1 MSQRKKNIV
10 SQEDIIKQQLYIN
23 ELRNQNEQFEKDS
36 NYKTFYIQTYGCQ
49 MNEHDSENLKAM
61 FDLMEL
67 TEADSQNDAD
77 IIIYNT
83 CAVRE
88 NAELKVYGNLHALK
102 KLKNIKKHLILA
114 VCGCMMQQPHVVEEI
129 KNKFPHVSMVFGT
142 HNLYKFPEMLM
153 QYLNNFDETIIDVW
167 DIDGSIIEGL
177 PTSRK
182 FDIKAFVNIM
192 YGCNNFCTYCI
203 VPYTRG
209 RERSREPLDIINE
222 VKVLAK
228 NGVKEITLLG
238 QNVNS
243 YGNSFE
249 STYCFADLLS
259 DLNYIDGIMRIR
271 FMTSHPKDISDDVI
285 EAVAKLEKVCESIHL
300 PVQSGSSKVLKDMN
314 RKYSKEDYLN
324 LVDKIKTTIHDV
336 SLTTDIMVGFPGE
349 SEDDFLETIDIVK
362 KVEFDSAFMYI
373 YSLRKGTK
381 AEEMH
386 DHIGDATKKERFK
399 RLLDAAN
406 KITVEKNKAYKDKIV
421 EVLVEGYSKKD
432 SEKLMGRTRQNKL
445 VNFTGNP
452 DMIGMLVHVKIT
464 DPKLFSLN
472 GIAL

>member
-1 MSQRKKNIV
+1 MSQRKENTV
-10 SQEDIIKQQLYIN
+10 AQEDILKQQLYIN
-23 ELRNQNEQFEKDS
+23 EFRNLNAQLEKPNS
-36 NYKTFYIQTYGCQ
+36 YKSFYIQTYGCQ
-49 MNEHDSENLKAM
+49 MNEHDSENLQAM
-61 FDLMEL
+61 FDIMGL
-67 TEADSQNDAD
+67 TAADSQNDAD

-102 KLKNIKKHLILA
+102 KLKNKKEHLLIA

-129 KNKFPHVSMVFGT
+129 KKKFPHVSMVFGT

-153 QYLNNFDETIIDVW
+153 QYLDNYEETLIDVW
-167 DIDGSIIEGL
+167 NIDGSIVEGL

-209 RERSREPLDIINE
+209 RERSRKPVDIIDE
-222 VKVLAK
+222 VKILAD

-243 YGNSFE
+243 YGNQFEEKYSF
-249 STYCFADLLS
+249 SDLLT
-259 DLNYIDGIMRIR
+259 DINAINGIERIR

-285 EAVAKLEKVCESIHL
+285 EAVANLDKVCEYIHL
-300 PVQSGSSKVLKDMN
+300 PIQSGSTKVLKEMN
-314 RKYSKEDYLN
+314 RKYTKQDYID
-324 LVDKIKTTIHDV
+324 LVRKIRENVKDV
-336 SLTTDIMVGFPGE
+336 ALTTDIMVGFPGE
-349 SEDDFLETIDIVK
+349 SEEDFLETLDIVNS
-362 KVEFDSAFMYI
+362 VEYDSAFMYI

-381 AEEMH
+381 AEEMD
-386 DHIGDATKKERFK
+386 DHIDDQTKKQRFK
-399 RLLDAAN
+399 RLLDEAN
-406 KITVEKNKAYKDKIV
+406 KITIEKNRAYKDRIV

-432 SEKLMGRTRQNKL
+432 SGKLMGRTRQNKL
-445 VNFTGNP
+445 VNFTGTP
-452 DMIGMLVHVKIT
+452 DMIGTLVNVKIT